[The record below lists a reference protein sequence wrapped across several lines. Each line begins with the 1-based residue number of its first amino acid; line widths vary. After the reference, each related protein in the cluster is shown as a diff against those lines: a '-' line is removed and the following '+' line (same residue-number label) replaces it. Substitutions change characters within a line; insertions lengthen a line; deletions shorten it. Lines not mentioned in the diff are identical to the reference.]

1 MPALPPYRLQALV
14 DVRERK
20 KQAAEQHLGS
30 CMTALRKEQE
40 KLAEMEKELAR
51 MVNARETRRRE
62 FLEKAMQ
69 GEVSALDAINNNKY
83 LERLKE
89 MEVVQKDAIEGQQSI
104 IAQRQ
109 QDVELARQ
117 QLIVANQELK
127 ALEKHREKW
136 IDEIKKARAVKED
149 DAMDEMAQT
158 IFSRS
163 ELNPH
168 RDKDR

>member
-1 MPALPPYRLQALV
+1 MAALPPYRLQALL

-20 KQAAEQHLGS
+20 KEAAEQHLGA
-30 CMTALRKEQE
+30 CMVALRKEEE
-40 KLAEMEKELAR
+40 KLGEMQQELQR
-51 MVNARETRRRE
+51 MINARTRRRQE

-69 GEVSALDAINNNKY
+69 GEVSALDAINNNKF
-83 LERLKE
+83 LERLKQQE
-89 MEVVQKDAIEGQQSI
+89 EAQLAAIEGQKAV

-127 ALEKHREKW
+127 ALEKHRDKW
-136 IDEIKKARAVKED
+136 IEEIKKARAMREE

-158 IFSRS
+158 IFLRS
-163 ELNPH
+163 EQNTQNK
-168 RDKDR
+168 DK